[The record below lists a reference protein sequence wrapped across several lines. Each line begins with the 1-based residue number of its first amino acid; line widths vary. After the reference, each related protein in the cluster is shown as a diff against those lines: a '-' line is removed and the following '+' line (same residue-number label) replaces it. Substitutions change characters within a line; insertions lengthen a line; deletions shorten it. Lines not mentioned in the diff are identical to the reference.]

1 MAEYITK
8 GQALQAVKDAV
19 DAKDEEY
26 IAVDYPTISV
36 AEKRKL
42 MELCSSTLVNA
53 FNFDDYM
60 SVLAVFRSV
69 VDRLEENNAKRS

>member
-1 MAEYITK
+1 ME
-8 GQALQAVKDAV
+8 
-19 DAKDEEY
+19 DEEY
-26 IAVDYPTISV
+26 ITVEYPTISN
-36 AEKRKL
+36 ASKRKL

-69 VDRLEENNAKRS
+69 VDRLEE